1 MSQSD
6 SGEHGEDHG
15 ATEIFYPNRGKA
27 IVKATRGV
35 VILLL
40 LASIALMVII
50 TAGGWSAL
58 EGAKP
63 LQLAYIATYVILVVF
78 ALRWSRGVLPLAAA
92 LGIVLAIFALVAGPA
107 WLSRDAGGYMAPPL
121 PASLLGLLTFL
132 VIPVQVLLIVFALR
146 GFSQGWNVEE
156 ERPVHGSRG
165 RGSHDYDDEEF
176 GNAQAHPA

>member
-1 MSQSD
+1 MSQID
-6 SGEHGEDHG
+6 SGEGHEDDRE
-15 ATEIFYPNRGKA
+15 TEIFFPNRGKA

-40 LASIALMVII
+40 LASIALMVIV
-50 TAGGWSAL
+50 TAGGWNAL
-58 EGAKP
+58 AGAKP
-63 LQLAYIATYVILVVF
+63 LQLAYIAIYVILVIF

-107 WLSRDAGGYMAPPL
+107 WLSRDAPGYLQPAL

-146 GFSQGWNVEE
+146 GFRQGWNVEE

-165 RGSHDYDDEEF
+165 RGRHDYDDEDF
-176 GNAQAHPA
+176 GEAQPHPA

>member
-1 MSQSD
+1 MSQLDSD
-6 SGEHGEDHG
+6 QRDGRGE
-15 ATEIFYPNRGKA
+15 TEIFYPNRGKA

-50 TAGGWSAL
+50 TAGGWNAL

-63 LQLAYIATYVILVVF
+63 LQMAYIAIYVILVIF
-78 ALRWSRGVLPLAAA
+78 ALRWSRGVLPLSAA

-107 WLSRDAGGYMAPPL
+107 WLSRDAAGYMKPAL

-146 GFSQGWNVEE
+146 GFTQGWNVEE
-156 ERPVHGSRG
+156 DRPVRGSRG
-165 RGSHDYDDEEF
+165 RASHDYEDEEL
-176 GNAQAHPA
+176 GEAHPHPA